1 MKVRTVVAGTARGA
15 PEEQRSPAG
24 YSLLA
29 LHAERCLPGADA
41 AGMMTAIEPDLTDSV
56 AVVTG
61 GTRGIGLAITRA
73 LAAAGADVVPV
84 SRTDS
89 DVTDATEAVR
99 ERGGESL
106 EVPTDVTDRSAV
118 ETLFDRVEAELGGV
132 DVLVNNAG
140 INPIA
145 AMGTPETVDTAEFQH
160 AVEVNLEGA
169 FNCTSAAGKALLD
182 GGGAVVNVAST
193 AGLVGVKRQ
202 PAYVASKHGVVG
214 LTKSMALD
222 WAPDVRVNAVA
233 PGYVDTEMTDPLQEN
248 EQLYEKLIDRTPVG
262 RFADPEEVAS
272 AVLFLASGMA
282 SFVTGECLVVDG
294 GWTAE

>member
-1 MKVRTVVAGTARGA
+1 MAGNAQGDMA
-15 PEEQRSPAG
+15 V
-24 YSLLA
+24 
-29 LHAERCLPGADA
+29 
-41 AGMMTAIEPDLTDSV
+41 IEPDLDDSV

-73 LAAAGADVVPV
+73 LAQAGADVVPV
-84 SRTDS
+84 SRTDA
-89 DVTDATEAVR
+89 DVAEATDEVR
-99 ERGGESL
+99 ERGGDTL
-106 EVPTDVTDRSAV
+106 EMPTDVTDPAAV
-118 ETLFDRVEAELGGV
+118 KALFDRVDDELGGV

-140 INPIA
+140 INPIE
-145 AMGTPETVDTAEFQH
+145 AMGTPETVDIEAFRN
-160 AVEVNLEGA
+160 AIGVNTEGT
-169 FNCTSAAGKALLD
+169 FTCTSAAGESLLD

-202 PAYVASKHGVVG
+202 HAYVASKHSVVG

-233 PGYVDTEMTDPLQEN
+233 PGYVDTEMTAPLKEN
-248 EQLYEKLIDRTPVG
+248 EDLYEELLERTPAG
-262 RFADPEEVAS
+262 RFADPPEVAS
-272 AVLFLASGMA
+272 TVLFLASEMA